1 MTETRPAPDPNI
13 ELRQLAVQ
21 ERTCAAIVQA
31 GAKQI
36 LLDSAL
42 GRMVP
47 GSGRNL
53 VAEAIVLCEAQAAL
67 SKARKAAAQA
77 AAQARAAA

>member
-1 MTETRPAPDPNI
+1 MTATRPAPDPDI
-13 ELRQLAVQ
+13 ELRHLEAQ
-21 ERTCAAIVQA
+21 ERTCAGLVLAC
-31 GAKQI
+31 AKQI
-36 LLDSAL
+36 VIDSAH

-67 SKARKAAAQA
+67 SKARKAAAKA